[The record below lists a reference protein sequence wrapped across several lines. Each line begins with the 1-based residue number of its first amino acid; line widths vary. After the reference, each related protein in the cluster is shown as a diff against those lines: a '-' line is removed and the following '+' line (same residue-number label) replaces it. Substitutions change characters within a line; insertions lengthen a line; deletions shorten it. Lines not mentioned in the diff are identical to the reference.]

1 MMRELDTVSPV
12 VWPAWCYS
20 GGQPESESSGV
31 ASADVLQARPQLVPP
46 SASSMASSSSSS
58 LRPSAAALGG
68 GASAHRKRR
77 SVPRSYDSPTTALN
91 GARSS
96 VKSERLS
103 PSGSVHGLHDSA
115 STSSLSR
122 SGTPSSPPA
131 SSIGHPAGASPAASP
146 SRSTSNNNTTTL
158 NNNNISSHL
167 KAMEDSVTHNY
178 SEFMRNLAAKYQYVH
193 PDEFYSATRN
203 GFPAALDPR
212 FPYKAGAA
220 TFLMP
225 PLGPLP
231 GVGVPG
237 VPPGVVSPLHHLAAP
252 VSAPPP
258 PAPKDSAPATSSRSS
273 GGSSRSAASDRD
285 RDRDRDR
292 EDRDPAATNHSDDRA
307 AAHKP
312 TAKSPPSS
320 AASVTSAVS
329 DSATSLLFSPLFSGG
344 LPGTLP
350 GALPGSVPVMDMSST
365 QALVNMVQ
373 RSHQNQLETYLKGA
387 IKRPAETSPS
397 PLSPLD
403 LSSAAAPPKKSRKRE
418 GGDLYGVDALLGL
431 PSSLIRSSK
440 ERLATRTPPS
450 RALSSPRLAAAPAPA
465 SPGQAKGGNPLSCSA
480 LCSTSPGHATAEGP
494 CTTDAGAASI
504 LHWSVGDV
512 CNFVGSIDL
521 CVEYVQAFRDQR
533 IDGSAL
539 PLLTEEHLRTQMK
552 MRLGP
557 ALKLRAVLAKR
568 LGHCS
573 VCLHCVHCHNLPP
586 SSTASSA
593 TGTTT
598 TSTTTTATPGSP
610 QSASGTVASTST
622 SPSAAGS
629 PPPARPSSAAGV
641 AMSLTTSS
649 ERSATASPKP
659 TPLVMAPRPSSVG
672 N

>member
-31 ASADVLQARPQLVPP
+31 ASADVLRPHPQAPL
-46 SASSMASSSSSS
+46 ASSMASSSSSAS
-58 LRPSAAALGG
+58 SVRPSAASALSG

-77 SVPRSYDSPTTALN
+77 SVPRSYESPTTALN
-91 GARSS
+91 GARSAI
-96 VKSERLS
+96 KSERLS
-103 PSGSVHGLHDSA
+103 PSGGGGGLVGDSA

-131 SSIGHPAGASPAASP
+131 SSVGHPAGTSPAASP
-146 SRSTSNNNTTTL
+146 SRTASSNNNNSTL

-212 FPYKAGAA
+212 FPYKAGVGASP
-220 TFLMP
+220 FLMP

-231 GVGVPG
+231 GVP

-252 VSAPPP
+252 ASVGATPAKESAP
-258 PAPKDSAPATSSRSS
+258 SASSS
-273 GGSSRSAASDRD
+273 GGAGSASRIASLALERQ
-285 RDRDRDR
+285 R
-292 EDRDPAATNHSDDRA
+292 EREAREREREEGSNHSDA
-307 AAHKP
+307 PHK
-312 TAKSPPSS
+312 AKSPPSS
-320 AASVTSAVS
+320 VASATSAVS
-329 DSATSLLFSPLFSGG
+329 DGAHSSLLFSPLFSGS

-350 GALPGSVPVMDMSST
+350 GALPGAVPVMDMSST
-365 QALVNMVQ
+365 QALVSMVQ

-387 IKRPAETSPS
+387 HKRPAEAAPS

-403 LSSAAAPPKKSRKRE
+403 LSSGAAPPKKSRKRDLV
-418 GGDLYGVDALLGL
+418 GGDLYGVDSLLGL

-450 RALSSPRLAAAPAPA
+450 RALSSPRLAAPGTPPAATAAPG
-465 SPGQAKGGNPLSCSA
+465 SPSPLTCSA
-480 LCSTSPGHATAEGP
+480 LCSTTGHASAD
-494 CTTDAGAASI
+494 CSASDAANIA
-504 LHWSVGDV
+504 HWSVGDV

-539 PLLTEEHLRTQMK
+539 PLLTEEHLRLQMK

-557 ALKLRAVLAKR
+557 ALKLRSVLAKR

-573 VCLHCVHCHNLPP
+573 VCLHCVHCHNVTP
-586 SSTASSA
+586 SSAPAGATASSA
-593 TGTTT
+593 TPTTT
-598 TSTTTTATPGSP
+598 TGVTSSPPRTPSTSSSGSATPV
-610 QSASGTVASTST
+610 ASGASNSDNY
-622 SPSAAGS
+622 SAAS
-629 PPPARPSSAAGV
+629 
-641 AMSLTTSS
+641 
-649 ERSATASPKP
+649 SPKP
-659 TPLVMAPRPSSVG
+659 VAPGPVSSQPSTAV
-672 N
+672 

>member
-1 MMRELDTVSPV
+1 MRELDTVSPV

-31 ASADVLQARPQLVPP
+31 ASADVLRPHPQAPL
-46 SASSMASSSSSS
+46 ASSMASSSSSAS
-58 LRPSAAALGG
+58 SVRPSAASALSG

-77 SVPRSYDSPTTALN
+77 SVPRSYESPTTALN
-91 GARSS
+91 GARSAI
-96 VKSERLS
+96 KSERLS
-103 PSGSVHGLHDSA
+103 PSGGGGGLVGDSA

-131 SSIGHPAGASPAASP
+131 SSVGHPAGTSPAASP
-146 SRSTSNNNTTTL
+146 SRTASSNNNNSTL

-212 FPYKAGAA
+212 FPYKAGVGASP
-220 TFLMP
+220 FLMP

-231 GVGVPG
+231 GVP

-252 VSAPPP
+252 ASVGATPAKESAP
-258 PAPKDSAPATSSRSS
+258 SASSS
-273 GGSSRSAASDRD
+273 GGAGS
-285 RDRDRDR
+285 
-292 EDRDPAATNHSDDRA
+292 NHSDA
-307 AAHKP
+307 PHK
-312 TAKSPPSS
+312 AKSPPSS
-320 AASVTSAVS
+320 VASATSAVS
-329 DSATSLLFSPLFSGG
+329 DGAHSSLLFSPLFSGS

-350 GALPGSVPVMDMSST
+350 GALPGAVPVMDMSST
-365 QALVNMVQ
+365 QALVSMVQ

-387 IKRPAETSPS
+387 HKRPAEAAPS

-403 LSSAAAPPKKSRKRE
+403 LSSGAAPPKKSRKRDLV
-418 GGDLYGVDALLGL
+418 GGDLYGVDSLLGL

-450 RALSSPRLAAAPAPA
+450 RALSSPRLAAPGTPPAATAAPG
-465 SPGQAKGGNPLSCSA
+465 SPSPLTCSA
-480 LCSTSPGHATAEGP
+480 LCSTTGHASAD
-494 CTTDAGAASI
+494 CSASDAANIA
-504 LHWSVGDV
+504 HWSVGDV

-539 PLLTEEHLRTQMK
+539 PLLTEEHLRLQMK

-557 ALKLRAVLAKR
+557 ALKLRSVLAKR

-573 VCLHCVHCHNLPP
+573 VCLHCVHCHNVTPP
-586 SSTASSA
+586 SAPAGATASSA
-593 TGTTT
+593 TPTTT
-598 TSTTTTATPGSP
+598 TGVTSSPPRTPSTSSSGSATPV
-610 QSASGTVASTST
+610 ASGASNSDNY
-622 SPSAAGS
+622 SAAS
-629 PPPARPSSAAGV
+629 
-641 AMSLTTSS
+641 
-649 ERSATASPKP
+649 SPKP
-659 TPLVMAPRPSSVG
+659 VAPGPVSSQPSTAV
-672 N
+672 